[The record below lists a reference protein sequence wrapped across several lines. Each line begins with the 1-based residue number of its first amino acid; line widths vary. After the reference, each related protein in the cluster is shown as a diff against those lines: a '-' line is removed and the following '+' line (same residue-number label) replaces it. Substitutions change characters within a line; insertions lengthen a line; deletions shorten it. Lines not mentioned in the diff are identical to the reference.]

1 MQRCSGKQ
9 RYSSFLFDSPITC
22 SRNTSQRSSGSS
34 LVWLEHEISE
44 GIKRRGAAH
53 QEERAA
59 AGRAGDAADAAL
71 VDDLAGAKHVLAE
84 QRLEAA
90 ESAISSMIRVKH
102 ARDRGYN
109 IARDGEAARAVRCYL
124 HG

>member
-1 MQRCSGKQ
+1 MAPRWFGWST
-9 RYSSFLFDSPITC
+9 RYPK
-22 SRNTSQRSSGSS
+22 GSND
-34 LVWLEHEISE
+34 
-44 GIKRRGAAH
+44 GGAAD
-53 QEERAA
+53 QEERSA